1 MRLPLDCHWTAIGLP
16 LFWAPR
22 TAPAAWH
29 YHLNQPTRWGHFCL
43 CCSWW
48 NSTPKCPIARR
59 INSDRTQAKVIL
71 CLRVKLQASVNYLVA
86 ILLGQAP
93 RNRPRAGTRCRH
105 CYAEGT
111 SDGRCDHKNP
121 YKVHKALA
129 ARSAAYNR
137 VRGAQNNGPIA
148 RVPPS
153 PTTMLRWIFVR
164 PDLPRPAQHCMKGR
178 GGWGGRG
185 GRSNSEVKFLA
196 ELTTRRHPLK
206 ALLR

>member
-1 MRLPLDCHWTAIGLP
+1 MTVVKKKRRAPRRPFFLSMNHHKTPLKLDCHWTAIETATGLPLDCHWTAIGLP

-59 INSDRTQAKVIL
+59 INSDRAQACLIL

-93 RNRPRAGTRCRH
+93 RNRSSRQET
-105 CYAEGT
+105 
-111 SDGRCDHKNP
+111 
-121 YKVHKALA
+121 
-129 ARSAAYNR
+129 
-137 VRGAQNNGPIA
+137 
-148 RVPPS
+148 
-153 PTTMLRWIFVR
+153 
-164 PDLPRPAQHCMKGR
+164 
-178 GGWGGRG
+178 
-185 GRSNSEVKFLA
+185 
-196 ELTTRRHPLK
+196 
-206 ALLR
+206 